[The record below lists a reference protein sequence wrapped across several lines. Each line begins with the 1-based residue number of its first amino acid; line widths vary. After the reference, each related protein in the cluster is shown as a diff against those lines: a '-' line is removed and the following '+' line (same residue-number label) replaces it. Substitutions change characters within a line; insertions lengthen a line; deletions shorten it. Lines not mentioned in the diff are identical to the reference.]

1 MRPSEDDLQAYA
13 DDQLASQRRAE
24 IEIYLAS
31 ARDDAERVVAFR
43 EQNAQLRAQ
52 FNPVLDEP
60 VPQRLLLVAPRR
72 GFVRLGIAAG
82 WLALG
87 VAVGWAANALVGKD
101 PLRSATLAHRAAIA
115 HAVYSPEVRHPVEVG
130 ADQQEHLVRWLSKR
144 LGADLRPPTLS
155 ASGYELVGG
164 RLLPGDRGAV
174 AQFMY
179 QDARGRRLT
188 LYVSRMNVS
197 QGDTAFRYA
206 RENGVSVF
214 YWVDGALGYAL
225 SGEIPK
231 ADLLGVATAVYKQL
245 NP

>member
-1 MRPSEDDLQAYA
+1 MKVSEDDLQAFV
-13 DDQLASQRRAE
+13 DDLLAPERCAE
-24 IEIYLAS
+24 IEAHL
-31 ARDDAERVVAFR
+31 ARDPGAAERIAVYR
-43 EQNAQLRAQ
+43 EQNAQLRAN

-60 VPQRLLLVAPRR
+60 IPQRLTMLSPRRSFVRFATAASWLIVGAAIGWLASLLVAGDP
-72 GFVRLGIAAG
+72 VR
-82 WLALG
+82 
-87 VAVGWAANALVGKD
+87 AV
-101 PLRSATLAHRAAIA
+101 TLARRAAIA

-144 LGADLRPPTLS
+144 LGADLRPPVLS
-155 ASGYELVGG
+155 ESGYELVGG

-179 QDARGRRLT
+179 QDPKGRRLT

-197 QGDTAFRYA
+197 QGDTAFRFS

-225 SGEIPK
+225 SGDMPK
-231 ADLLGVATAVYKQL
+231 QDLLGVATAVYKQL

>member
-1 MRPSEDDLQAYA
+1 MKPSENDLHAYVDDLIAPE
-13 DDQLASQRRAE
+13 RRAE
-24 IEIYLAS
+24 VETYLAG
-31 ARDDAERVVAFR
+31 ARDAAERVAVYR
-43 EQNAQLRAQ
+43 EQNLQLRAH

-60 VPQRLLLVAPRR
+60 VPQRLTTLAPRPGLAR
-72 GFVRLGIAAG
+72 YAIAAG

-87 VAVGWAANALVGKD
+87 VAVGWLANASMTRD
-101 PLRSATLAHRAAIA
+101 PVRLAGFAHRAAIA

-144 LGADLRPPTLS
+144 LGADLKPPTLS
-155 ASGYELVGG
+155 ANGYELVGG

-179 QDARGRRLT
+179 QDAKGRRLT

-197 QGDTAFRYA
+197 QGDTAFRYS
-206 RENGVSVF
+206 RDNGVSVF
-214 YWVDGALGYAL
+214 YWVDGSLGYAL
-225 SGEIPK
+225 SGELPK
-231 ADLLGVATAVYKQL
+231 SDLLGVATAVYKQL

>member
-1 MRPSEDDLQAYA
+1 MKPTEDDLQAFV
-13 DDQLASQRRAE
+13 DDRLTPDRRAE
-24 IEIYLAS
+24 VEAHLAREPE
-31 ARDDAERVVAFR
+31 AAERVAAYR
-43 EQNAQLRAQ
+43 EQNAQLRAH

-60 VPQRLLLVAPRR
+60 IPQRLTMLAPRR
-72 GFVRLGIAAG
+72 RFLRFAMAAG
-82 WLALG
+82 WLLLGSALG
-87 VAVGWAANALVGKD
+87 WSASFLVAED
-101 PLRSATLAHRAAIA
+101 PSRSGTLARRAAIA

-144 LGADLRPPTLS
+144 LGADLRPPVLTDN
-155 ASGYELVGG
+155 GYELVGG

-179 QDARGRRLT
+179 QESKGRRLT

-197 QGDTAFRYA
+197 QGDTAFRFT

-214 YWVDGALGYAL
+214 YWVDGSLGYAL
-225 SGEIPK
+225 SGDLPK
-231 ADLLGVATAVYKQL
+231 QDLLGVATAVYKQL